1 MPKVCILPPR
11 ITPGTARGHRRY
23 PMTSSGQRTDR
34 VGDLLRRE
42 ISEILAREVREPLAQ
57 YVTITGVRMSKDL
70 RHACIY
76 YTALQDDDALKDVA
90 AALKRSAGF
99 VQRLLGQRVQLR
111 YMPHLRFEYDT
122 SLRDAARMDELLR
135 RIDTGSSDEGE

>member
-1 MPKVCILPPR
+1 MPMLWTSPPR
-11 ITPGTARGHRRY
+11 AAPETARGHRRY
-23 PMTSSGQRTDR
+23 PMTSTGQRTDR

-57 YVTITGVRMSKDL
+57 YVTVTGVRMSKDL
-70 RHACIY
+70 RNACVY
-76 YTALQDDDALKDVA
+76 YTALRDDDALKDVA

-99 VQRLLGQRVQLR
+99 VQRMLGSRVQLR

-122 SLRDAARMDELLR
+122 SLRDGARMDELLR
-135 RIDTGSSDEGE
+135 GIDTGSADEGA